1 MGKGVVN
8 IDEQKRIDWN
18 KIRTEYIAGGISQ
31 RKIAKKYGVS
41 AGSLME
47 KANRERWAD
56 DRRQVASKA
65 LASVEQKTADAVADN
80 AVIAQRIRTK
90 LLKRLEKEID
100 NLPETMI
107 GSESFNSESTANN
120 TGKKNSGRTYKFKDL
135 TAAWK
140 ELTEGMEINGAG
152 SEKVEIIW
160 DIPSE

>member
-1 MGKGVVN
+1 MVN

-18 KIRTEYIAGGISQ
+18 KIKAEYIAGGISQ
-31 RKIAKKYGVS
+31 RKLAKKYGVNAS
-41 AGSLME
+41 FLML

-56 DRRQVASKA
+56 DRAKLSSKA
-65 LASVEQKTADAVADN
+65 IASAERRAADAVADN

-107 GSESFNSESTANN
+107 GSESFNSESTANKA
-120 TGKKNSGRTYKFKDL
+120 GKKNSGRTYKFKDL